1 MGESSLKMG
10 TDILYYIQ
18 YGYEHHLVGHS
29 RGLLKAKAD
38 KWHMVTKIWEGKG
51 IILFYKNS
59 I

>member
-1 MGESSLKMG
+1 MHSIIRMGESSLKMG

-38 KWHMVTKIWEGKG
+38 K
-51 IILFYKNS
+51 
-59 I
+59 